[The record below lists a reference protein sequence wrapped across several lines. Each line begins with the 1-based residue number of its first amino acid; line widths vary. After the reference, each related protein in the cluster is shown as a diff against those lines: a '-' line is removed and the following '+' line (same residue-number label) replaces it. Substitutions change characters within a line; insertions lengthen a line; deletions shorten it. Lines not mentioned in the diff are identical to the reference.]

1 MNINLNSLA
10 PAVCMVLVGV
20 MAMFIASRRWHVSW
34 RVLGAGAALWVGA
47 VALKFGCA
55 IMGNAFVNRWLHAE
69 LPRSCADAAFW
80 CYVGL
85 LTGIFECGIFLLVAP
100 LIRRR
105 QWRWGEAM
113 SLGVGFGA
121 IEAVG
126 VAVASG
132 LAAGKTGV
140 SSGLLTWIG
149 ALLPAFERLIA
160 LAIHVAAT
168 VMILRALVN
177 RQWRWFWVGF
187 IYKSAVDCVAAWVIL
202 SGTSLRSSAWL
213 MEWLCFMPFALI
225 GVCALIYLRR
235 EWDKEGRALAVTVK
249 TASARSVACGL
260 APDATQSSGGAV

>member
-1 MNINLNSLA
+1 MNINLSSLA
-10 PAVCMVLVGV
+10 PAMLMAVVGV
-20 MAMFIASRRWHVSW
+20 MAMVVASRRWHVSW
-34 RVLGAGAALWVGA
+34 RLLGAGAALWVGA

-55 IMGNAFVNRWLHAE
+55 ILGNAFVNRWLHAE
-69 LPRSCADAAFW
+69 LPRGFADAAFW

-85 LTGIFECGIFLLVAP
+85 LTGIFECGVFLLVAP

-121 IEAVG
+121 IEALG
-126 VAVASG
+126 VAVA
-132 LAAGKTGV
+132 AGFGAGRTGA
-140 SSGLLTWIG
+140 SSGLVIWIG

-168 VMILRALVN
+168 VMILRALVD
-177 RQWRWFWVGF
+177 RQWRWFWVSF

-202 SGTSLRSSAWL
+202 SGTRLCSSPWL
-213 MEWLCFMPFALI
+213 MEWLCFMPFAVI

-235 EWDKEGRALAVTVK
+235 EWDKEAPAPAWAATDPPAMMAETRVIGSEPC
-249 TASARSVACGL
+249 SAR
-260 APDATQSSGGAV
+260 PKI